1 MVIYIKMTKKEKE
14 LIKNFARLK
23 NMSMSTVIKNSI
35 FHKIE
40 DLHDSVIFDLAYLDY
55 KKNPKTYSL
64 EDIKKDY
71 LK

>member
-35 FHKIE
+35 FYKIE
-40 DLHDSVIFDLAYLDY
+40 DLHDSAYL
-55 KKNPKTYSL
+55 
-64 EDIKKDY
+64 I
-71 LK
+71 